1 MSGNPT
7 VASVV
12 AQDLAGYG
20 ARRCFGL
27 LGTANFKIS
36 HGLVEAG
43 VELISARHE
52 GNAAAMGDAYAKASG
67 ELTLVSVHSGP
78 GLTNALTGIAEA
90 AKSRTPLLVL
100 AGDVPN
106 GAVKN
111 NFYIE
116 QGEMVRAV
124 GAVSERLHTP
134 GSAREDMLRAV
145 TRALRDRQTVVLSM
159 PLDVQHAPLA
169 SNLPPLEL
177 PPAPGRLH
185 PDPRAV
191 ERLADALAR
200 AQRPLILGGR
210 GAVISDAEQDLV
222 ALADS
227 TGALLATSVCGHGL
241 FSGNPWSV
249 GISGGFSS
257 PVADEL
263 ISESDFILAF
273 GASLTQWTTKKGK
286 LIAPGAVVAQV
297 DVDVPKLGYQMPV
310 QLAVHGDA
318 KATAE
323 ALLTELG
330 KRGGS
335 KTGRRNNAM
344 RERIRA
350 GDNHHFPHPDESS
363 KQFIDP
369 RTLSKAVDAI
379 LPADRVVASDSGHFC
394 GWVPRYLRVPN
405 ARASCLSHSF
415 QSVGLGLPS
424 TIGLAIA
431 NPGKLAVLG
440 TGDGGFLMSMADMET
455 TVRLGLADVHPGLQR
470 RVLRGRSALLR
481 PPRLFDRHREIS
493 RHRFRRDRPRL
504 RRARRHGAHAGR
516 SRSGQSLGRRRR
528 ARRVRDRR
536 QDQSEPRSRLARRAF
551 SVLTLP
557 LVGRVGWGREE
568 RAIVDGC
575 ITPRD
580 LTYEHSSTFVCDLPT
595 PTPAP
600 PHKGEGKR

>member
-1 MSGNPT
+1 MALYCLGFSRRRAGKAAEMSGNPT

-12 AQDLAGYG
+12 AQDLARYG

-27 LGTANFKIS
+27 LGTAHFKIS
-36 HGLVEAG
+36 HRLVASRL
-43 VELISARHE
+43 ELISARHE
-52 GNAAAMGDAYAKASG
+52 GNAAAMGGAYAKASG

-116 QGEMVRAV
+116 QSEMVRAV

-169 SNLPPLEL
+169 SNQPPLEL
-177 PPAPGRLH
+177 PAAPGRLH

-191 ERLADALAR
+191 ERLADALLH
-200 AQRPLILGGR
+200 AQRPLVLGGR

-263 ISESDFILAF
+263 ISESDFILGF
-273 GASLTQWTTKKGK
+273 GASFTQWTTKKGK
-286 LIAPGAVVAQV
+286 LIAPGAIIAQV
-297 DVDVPKLGYQMPV
+297 DIDMPKLGYQMPV
-310 QLAVHGDA
+310 QHAVHGDA
-318 KATAE
+318 RATAE
-323 ALLTELG
+323 ALLAALG
-330 KRGGS
+330 KRAGS
-335 KTGRRNNAM
+335 GRRSEAM

-350 GDNHHFPHPDESS
+350 GDNHHYPHPDQSTGE
-363 KQFIDP
+363 FIDP
-369 RTLSKAVDAI
+369 RALSKAVDAI

-424 TIGLAIA
+424 AIGLAIA

-440 TGDGGFLMSMADMET
+440 AGDGGFMMSIADLET
-455 TVRLGLADVHPGLQR
+455 AIRLGLRLCILVYNDSSYAAEVHYF
-470 RVLRGRSALLR
+470 GRQ
-481 PPRLFDRHREIS
+481 
-493 RHRFRRDRPRL
+493 
-504 RRARRHGAHAGR
+504 G
-516 SRSGQSLGRRRR
+516 
-528 ARRVRDRR
+528 
-536 QDQSEPRSRLARRAF
+536 F
-551 SVLTLP
+551 SVDIVRFPETDFAAIARGYGARGATVRTLADLEP
-557 LVGRVGWGREE
+557 VKAWVAEGSPGVFV
-568 RAIVDGC
+568 IDGK
-575 ITPRD
+575 INPNLEAD
-580 LTYEHSSTFVCDLPT
+580 WHAEHFPKDS
-595 PTPAP
+595 
-600 PHKGEGKR
+600 H

>member
-1 MSGNPT
+1 MSKGNPI
-7 VASVV
+7 VADVI
-12 AQDLAGYG
+12 AADLARYG
-20 ARRCFGL
+20 ARRCFAL

-36 HGLVEAG
+36 HALVQSG

-52 GNAAAMGDAYAKASG
+52 GNASSMADAYAKASG

-116 QGEMVRAV
+116 QADMVRAV
-124 GAVSERLHTP
+124 GAVPERLHTP
-134 GSAREDMLRAV
+134 ASAREDALRAV
-145 TRALRDRQTVVLSM
+145 SRALRERQTVVLSM

-169 SNLPPLEL
+169 SNLPPFDL
-177 PPAPGRLH
+177 PPAGGRLH

-191 ERLADALAR
+191 ERLADAVLR
-200 AQRPLILGGR
+200 AQRPLVLGGR
-210 GAVISDAEQDLV
+210 GAVIADAEATLT
-222 ALADS
+222 ALAERI
-227 TGALLATSVCGHGL
+227 GALLATSVCGHGL
-241 FSGNPWSV
+241 FAGNPWSV

-257 PVADEL
+257 PIADTL
-263 ISESDFILAF
+263 IAESDCIIAF

-297 DVDVPKLGYQMPV
+297 DVEAGKLGYQIPIEI
-310 QLAVHGDA
+310 AVLGDA
-318 KATAE
+318 KATTE
-323 ALLTELG
+323 ALLAELD
-330 KRGGS
+330 RRGS
-335 KTGRRNNAM
+335 KSRPGRRDETM

-350 GDNHHFPHPDESS
+350 GDNHHYPHPDESS
-363 KQFIDP
+363 HDFIDP

-424 TIGLAIA
+424 VIGLAIA

-440 TGDGGFLMSMADMET
+440 TGDGGLLMSMADLET
-455 TVRLGLADVHPGLQR
+455 AVRLKLRLCILVYNDSSYAAEVHYFRRQGYSVDIVQFPDTDFAAMARGFGARGATVRSLADLNPVKEWVAEGTPGVFVIDGKINPNLE
-470 RVLRGRSALLR
+470 A
-481 PPRLFDRHREIS
+481 DW
-493 RHRFRRDRPRL
+493 
-504 RRARRHGAHAGR
+504 HA
-516 SRSGQSLGRRRR
+516 
-528 ARRVRDRR
+528 
-536 QDQSEPRSRLARRAF
+536 
-551 SVLTLP
+551 
-557 LVGRVGWGREE
+557 
-568 RAIVDGC
+568 
-575 ITPRD
+575 
-580 LTYEHSSTFVCDLPT
+580 EHFPN
-595 PTPAP
+595 
-600 PHKGEGKR
+600 

>member
-1 MSGNPT
+1 MNGNPT
-7 VASVV
+7 VAGVI
-12 AQDLAGYG
+12 AADLARYG

-27 LGTANFKIS
+27 LGTANFKVS
-36 HGLVEAG
+36 HALVQSG

-52 GNAAAMGDAYAKASG
+52 CNAASMADAYAKATG

-78 GLTNALTGIAEA
+78 GLTNALTGIGEA
-90 AKSRTPLLVL
+90 AKSRTPLVVL

-116 QGEMVRAV
+116 QADMVRAV
-124 GAVSERLHTP
+124 GAVPERLHTV
-134 GSAREDMLRAV
+134 GSARDDTLRAV

-159 PLDVQHAPLA
+159 PLDVQHALLPTNQPPLA
-169 SNLPPLEL
+169 L
-177 PPAPGRLH
+177 PPAAGRMY
-185 PDPRAV
+185 PDPRDVA
-191 ERLADALAR
+191 RLADALSQAK
-200 AQRPLILGGR
+200 RPIILGGR
-210 GAVISDAEQDLV
+210 GAVIADAEATLV

-227 TGALLATSVCGHGL
+227 VGALLATSVCGHGL
-241 FSGNPWSV
+241 FAGNPWSV

-297 DVDVPKLGYQMPV
+297 DIDVPKLGYQMPV
-310 QLAVHGDA
+310 EIAVHADA

-323 ALLTELG
+323 VVLEELVR
-330 KRGGS
+330 RGIQS
-335 KTGRRNNAM
+335 AGRRSNAM
-344 RERIRA
+344 RERIRS
-350 GDNHHFPHPDESS
+350 GDNHHYPWPDQSS
-363 KQFIDP
+363 KTFIDP

-424 TIGLAIA
+424 AIGLALA

-440 TGDGGFLMSMADMET
+440 TGDGGFLMSIADLET
-455 TVRLGLADVHPGLQR
+455 AIRLGLRLCILVYNDASYAAEVHY
-470 RVLRGRSALLR
+470 
-481 PPRLFDRHREIS
+481 
-493 RHRFRRDRPRL
+493 FRRQGLSVDIVQFPDTDFAAI
-504 RRARRHGAHAGR
+504 ARGHGARGVTVRALADLEPVKAWVAEGAPGVCVIDAKINPELEADWHA
-516 SRSGQSLGRRRR
+516 
-528 ARRVRDRR
+528 
-536 QDQSEPRSRLARRAF
+536 
-551 SVLTLP
+551 
-557 LVGRVGWGREE
+557 
-568 RAIVDGC
+568 
-575 ITPRD
+575 
-580 LTYEHSSTFVCDLPT
+580 EHFP
-595 PTPAP
+595 
-600 PHKGEGKR
+600 